1 MKAQLL
7 IALLA
12 ALAFPM
18 QGSPQT
24 AEEIIAQ
31 NIAARGGA
39 EKFAAVHSLRVA
51 TVDHANWGGTG
62 SSVLQL
68 MRPDRIRVDY
78 SWQANRKSEL
88 IRIIMSSDGKAGWW
102 ADAHK
107 GLQTP
112 NTMTVAQIGPL
123 REGALGLWATSLGDL
138 SAAGFKV
145 ELVGSEA
152 VDGKPCYKVRF
163 ATQSGQER
171 YAYYDA
177 KSFLVVR
184 YDVVLHGKKKD
195 ETRTVDVSDY
205 RSESGILFP
214 HMFTAHAVL
223 TSAFALAEELPLPFA
238 FFSVKKDS
246 ATSSVETVEI
256 NPGMEESSFQAP
268 APGAPEQA
276 KH

>member
-1 MKAQLL
+1 MKAQPL

-12 ALAFPM
+12 VLAVPVL
-18 QGSPQT
+18 GSAQT

-31 NIAARGGA
+31 NIAARGGTA
-39 EKFAAVHSLRVA
+39 KFAAVHSLRVA
-51 TVDHANWGGTG
+51 TVDHTNWGGTG

-68 MRPDRIRVDY
+68 MRLERIRVDY

-88 IRIIMSSDGKAGWW
+88 IRVIMSSDGKEGWW

-112 NTMTVAQIGPL
+112 NTMTVAQIEPL

-138 SAAGFKV
+138 NAAGFKV
-145 ELVGSEA
+145 ELVGSET
-152 VDGKPCYKVRF
+152 VDGKPCYKIRF
-163 ATQSGQER
+163 TTQSGQER

-177 KSFLVVR
+177 KSFLVIR
-184 YDVVLHGKKKD
+184 YDVVVHGKKNDK
-195 ETRTVDVSDY
+195 TLTVDVSDY
-205 RSESGILFP
+205 KSERGILFP

-223 TSAFALAEELPLPFA
+223 TSAFALAEGLPSPFA
-238 FFSVKKDS
+238 FFTVKKDS
-246 ATSSVETVEI
+246 ATSSVETIEI
-256 NPGMEESSFQAP
+256 NPGLEESSFQAP
-268 APGAPEQA
+268 ALGAPEHP